1 MDKGVLRTEKKSFVV
16 FDVPTHPVSNPK
28 IKEALVQRI
37 VNALLGRG
45 GPPSRRTIACACAA
59 YAGNVL
65 ENAFVGLSHVQRE
78 QAFQRVDELLRI
90 HSSVSDEGR
99 ELGATDIMTG

>member
-1 MDKGVLRTEKKSFVV
+1 M

-28 IKEALVQRI
+28 IKEELVQRI

-45 GPPSRRTIACACAA
+45 GRPTRRTIACACAA

-65 ENAFVGLSHVQRE
+65 ENAFVGLSHLQKE
-78 QAFQRVDELLRI
+78 QAFQKVDDFLRL
-90 HSSVSDEGR
+90 HSNASEEGR
-99 ELGATDIMTG
+99 DLGASDIMVG